1 MQGCLFLLN
10 GIVGEGMYFFD
21 SFTDKFYINFIKDDR
36 YLFLLNGLKNTLI
49 ITLFSLII
57 GIIIGLI
64 IAIIKTLAEQ
74 RKDALF
80 KFLSRIADIYLTV
93 IRGTPIVVQL
103 LIFYFIIFASVDVSK
118 LLVAVIAFGINSGA
132 YASET
137 IRAGIAAIDRGQ
149 MEAGRSLGL
158 SYGQTMRYVILP
170 QAIKNIL
177 PALGNECIALLKET
191 SVAGYIALEDL
202 TKGGDIIRSRTYE
215 AFMPLIA
222 VALIYLLIVI
232 AMTMGLK
239 SLERRLRRSE
249 HR

>member
-1 MQGCLFLLN
+1 M
-10 GIVGEGMYFFD
+10 
-21 SFTDKFYINFIKDDR
+21 
-36 YLFLLNGLKNTLI
+36 
-49 ITLFSLII
+49 
-57 GIIIGLI
+57 
-64 IAIIKTLAEQ
+64 
-74 RKDALF
+74 
-80 KFLSRIADIYLTV
+80 
-93 IRGTPIVVQL
+93 
-103 LIFYFIIFASVDVSK
+103 DVSK

-137 IRAGIAAIDRGQ
+137 IRAGIAAIDKGQ

-249 HR
+249 YR

>member
-1 MQGCLFLLN
+1 
-10 GIVGEGMYFFD
+10 MYFFEGFAED
-21 SFTDKFYINFIKDDR
+21 FYTNFIEEDR
-36 YLFLLNGLKNTLI
+36 YLFILHGLKNTLI
-49 ITLFSLII
+49 ITLFSLVI
-57 GIIIGLI
+57 GIMIGLI

-74 RKDALF
+74 RKDSLF
-80 KFLSRIADIYLTV
+80 KFLNRVADIYLTV

-103 LIFYFIIFASVDVSK
+103 LIFYFVIFGSVDISK
-118 LLVAVIAFGINSGA
+118 LLVAIIAFGINSGA

-137 IRAGIAAIDRGQ
+137 IRAGIAAIDKGQ

-158 SYGQTMRYVILP
+158 SYTQTMRYVILP

-191 SVAGYIALEDL
+191 SVVGYIAIEDL
-202 TKGGDIIRSRTYE
+202 TKGGEIITSRTYE
-215 AFMPLIA
+215 AFMPLLA
-222 VALIYLLIVI
+222 VALIYLSIVI
-232 AMTMGLK
+232 VMTMGLK